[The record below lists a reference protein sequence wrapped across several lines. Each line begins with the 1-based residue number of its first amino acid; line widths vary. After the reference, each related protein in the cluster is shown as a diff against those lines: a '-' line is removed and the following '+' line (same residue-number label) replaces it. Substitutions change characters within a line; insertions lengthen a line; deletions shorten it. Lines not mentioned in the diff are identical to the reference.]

1 VKIKAEAVQMK
12 NGTLNLA
19 AMKSGQR
26 GKIAEMDL
34 NHPSC
39 QRMMAMGFLIG
50 VPVEFLRVAPMG
62 DPIAIRLGSQVLSLR
77 RAEAAAITIVC
88 QEVV

>member
-1 VKIKAEAVQMK
+1 
-12 NGTLNLA
+12 
-19 AMKSGQR
+19 
-26 GKIAEMDL
+26 
-34 NHPSC
+34 
-39 QRMMAMGFLIG
+39 